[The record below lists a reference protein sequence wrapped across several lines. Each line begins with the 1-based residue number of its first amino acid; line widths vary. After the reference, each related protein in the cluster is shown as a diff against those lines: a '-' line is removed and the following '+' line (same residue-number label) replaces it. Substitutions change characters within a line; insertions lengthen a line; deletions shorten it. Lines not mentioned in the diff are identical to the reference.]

1 MDGKTF
7 GRFSARIDGLSVG
20 QIRQLR
26 AKLRELDARIE
37 VRARIDRRGEALT
50 RCLHC
55 GSGGLQRWGE
65 TRTGLRRFRCKTC
78 RRTFSSAT
86 GTEVAR
92 LRRPEKFQ
100 QAVDDMAGPAPSSC
114 RVLARRLG
122 VDKMTVWRW
131 RMRVLAALKGVGA
144 TAIGG
149 VVEADEKLFRESRKG
164 SRAWVRHLRNPG
176 RVPAPDRLR
185 WSDYRRR
192 KDRQPG
198 GTRAWQVPV
207 LTLTDRA
214 NARRA
219 DMMPDRRGESLV
231 AALELHVG
239 RDAVLCSDGD
249 AVYDLFARRHALPHY
264 RLNAKTGP
272 RVIDTAFHIQTVN
285 NLHSRLEAFM
295 RPFCGPATKN
305 LPGYLDWFITRLIG
319 DATVAIDTSWKRM
332 LAA

>member
-7 GRFSARIDGLSVG
+7 GRFCARIEGMSVG
-20 QIRQLR
+20 QVRELR
-26 AKLRELDARIE
+26 ARLRRLQARIE
-37 VRARIDRRGEALT
+37 ARARIDRRGEALT
-50 RCLHC
+50 SCLHC
-55 GSGGLQRWGE
+55 GADELVRWGE
-65 TRTGLRRFRCKTC
+65 TRTGLRRFRCKAC

-86 GTEVAR
+86 GTAAAR
-92 LRRPEKFQ
+92 LRLPEKFH
-100 QAVDDMAGPAPSSC
+100 QAVEDMLGPAPSSC
-114 RVLARRLG
+114 RGLADRLG

-131 RMRVLAALKGVGA
+131 RMRVLAALRGVGA

-164 SRAWVRHLRNPG
+164 SREWVRHLRDPATA
-176 RVPAPDRLR
+176 PAPDRLR
-185 WSDYRRR
+185 WSDWRRR

-198 GTRAWQVPV
+198 ATWAWQVPV

-214 NARRA
+214 TARRA
-219 DMMPDRRGESLV
+219 DMMPDRRGEHV
-231 AALELHVG
+231 IAALDAHVG

-249 AVYDLFARRHALPHY
+249 GVYENYARRRAQPQY

-305 LPGYLDWFITRLIG
+305 LPRYLDWFITRLTG
-319 DATVAIDTSWKRM
+319 DPTSATEAAWNQM